1 MKTDDLVG
9 RAHTQPAS
17 VTTSGEMR
25 HEDLLLHG
33 YGDARTFIPYAYLPM
48 APLPRAGFSG
58 EAKDLAESSL
68 RLFLGEW
75 NRKGWVCEN
84 YSALTGTCDDPRLSS
99 DPFHSWGG
107 LLALPAFVEKT
118 SKLQAR

>member
-1 MKTDDLVG
+1 MV
-9 RAHTQPAS
+9 RQH
-17 VTTSGEMR
+17 
-25 HEDLLLHG
+25 LLNPREF
-33 YGDARTFIPYAYLPM
+33 AIPY
-48 APLPRAGFSG
+48 PLPSVSADDPAFPKQRYWKGAVWPPLNYLVWLGLREAGFSG

-84 YSALTGTCDDPRLSS
+84 YSALTGTCDDSRLSS

-107 LLALPAFVEKT
+107 LLALPAFAEKT